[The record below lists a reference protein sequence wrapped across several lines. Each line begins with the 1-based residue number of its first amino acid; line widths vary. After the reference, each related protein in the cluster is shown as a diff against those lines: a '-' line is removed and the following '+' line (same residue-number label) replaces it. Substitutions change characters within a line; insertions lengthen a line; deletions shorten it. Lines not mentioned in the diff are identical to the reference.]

1 MKVTHIL
8 KVTEE
13 QNRQEN
19 LDLSAIG
26 DDIVDLETNLA
37 ADAVDLQAVEVQIE
51 NIAERQRLITAKLQI
66 PQPVEQVWKVLTDYE
81 ALPDFVPNL
90 TKSRLLKHPQGGL
103 RLEQVG
109 SGRFLSLNFCARV
122 VLDLEEYFPKE
133 INFRMVEGD
142 FKDFSGSWRLEPY
155 SFDEDMATH
164 LCYTVKVWPKRT
176 MPVGIIER
184 RLSED
189 MRLNLLA
196 IRQRVLEV

>member
-1 MKVTHIL
+1 MTHIP

-13 QNRQEN
+13 HNIEQE

-26 DDIVDLETNLA
+26 DDTDLDLNSP
-37 ADAVDLQAVEVQIE
+37 ADTDDLQAVEVQIE
-51 NIAERQRLITAKLQI
+51 KIAERQRQITAMLQI

-81 ALPDFVPNL
+81 ALVDFVPNL
-90 TKSRLLKHPQGGL
+90 TKSRLLEHPQGGI

-109 SGRFLSLNFCARV
+109 SGRFVGLNFCARV

-142 FKDFSGSWRLEPY
+142 FKDFSGSWLLQPDSLNNHR
-155 SFDEDMATH
+155 ATH

-184 RLSED
+184 RLSND

-196 IRQRVLEV
+196 IRQRASKE

>member
-1 MKVTHIL
+1 M

-13 QNRQEN
+13 HNIQEE

-26 DDIVDLETNLA
+26 DDTDLERNGS
-37 ADAVDLQAVEVQIE
+37 ADADDLQAVEVQIE
-51 NIAERQRLITAKLQI
+51 KIAERQRQITASLQI
-66 PQPVEQVWKVLTDYE
+66 SQPVEQVWKVLTDYE
-81 ALPDFVPNL
+81 ALADFIPNL
-90 TKSRLLKHPQGGL
+90 TKSRLLEHPQGGI

-109 SGRFLSLNFCARV
+109 AQRFLRLNFCARV

-142 FKDFSGSWRLEPY
+142 FKDFSGSWLLEPY
-155 SFDEDMATH
+155 FFSEHMGTY
-164 LCYTVKVWPKRT
+164 LCYTVKIWPKRS

-184 RLSED
+184 RISDD

-196 IRQRVLEV
+196 IRQRVLQI